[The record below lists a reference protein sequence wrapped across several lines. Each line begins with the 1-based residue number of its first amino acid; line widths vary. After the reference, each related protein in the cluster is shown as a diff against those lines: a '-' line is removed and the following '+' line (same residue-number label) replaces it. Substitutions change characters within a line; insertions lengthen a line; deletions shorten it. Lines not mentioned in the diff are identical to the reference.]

1 MRSEGCEHC
10 QEVVVYQS
18 ERLRTD
24 EALIRKVLK
33 LYGDTKNYQAL
44 EEHPKAV
51 LERHEVDKP

>member
-1 MRSEGCEHC
+1 MQTGDCEHC
-10 QEVVVYQS
+10 NPVVIYES
-18 ERLRTD
+18 ERFKTD

-44 EEHPKAV
+44 EEHPKTV